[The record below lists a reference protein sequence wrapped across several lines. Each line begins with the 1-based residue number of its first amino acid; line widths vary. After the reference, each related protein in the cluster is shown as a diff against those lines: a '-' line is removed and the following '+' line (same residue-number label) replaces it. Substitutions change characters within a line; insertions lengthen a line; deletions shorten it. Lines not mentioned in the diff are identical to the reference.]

1 MVYYGFCI
9 KNNKHDSV
17 LVRVRRV
24 IDNRRNLNLTSL
36 IEALVLD
43 EMDVKAEII
52 SGDEMK
58 LSCLSMKVRLKAT
71 KLHTVLMSYLRA
83 HLLLSYPDIT
93 DI

>member
-24 IDNRRNLNLTSL
+24 IDNRSNLNLTSL

-43 EMDVKAEII
+43 EMDVKAEVI
-52 SGDEMK
+52 SGD
-58 LSCLSMKVRLKAT
+58 
-71 KLHTVLMSYLRA
+71 
-83 HLLLSYPDIT
+83 
-93 DI
+93 